1 MPSRSVSDRSSSWS
15 RIEPAAADEPKSE
28 RPKRAPSSSAHETSR
43 TVTGGSP
50 SAARRRS
57 TSTPASTFRQPSSQ
71 PPFGTESMWP
81 PSTSDAVGGAREREP
96 LVAGGVDLLD
106 RTGALEGVA
115 QERPRLLPRRRP
127 GDALGAVGVAGQL
140 SQLLQIGD
148 GAGWIER
155 HGGEDTT
162 VRGL

>member
-1 MPSRSVSDRSSSWS
+1 M
-15 RIEPAAADEPKSE
+15 AAE
-28 RPKRAPSSSAHETSR
+28 HE
-43 TVTGGSP
+43 
-50 SAARRRS
+50 
-57 TSTPASTFRQPSSQ
+57 
-71 PPFGTESMWP
+71 
-81 PSTSDAVGGAREREP
+81 DAVGGAREREP

-106 RTGALEGVA
+106 RTGALEGAA

-148 GAGWIER
+148 GAAWIER